1 MNNIWLTW
9 GDVFNT
15 SLMDLWWGFIHFA
28 PKLILAIIFFIIGWV
43 LSGLVAKA
51 FENVVGAL
59 RLDKVFH
66 SIGMEEMLTKMGMKL
81 NSGYFIGQVVK
92 WFIIIAFLVPSLN
105 LVGLNDVSNFLSQ
118 DVLAF
123 LPRIVI
129 AAFVLIIATVLS
141 EAVSKTVS
149 AGARAMN
156 LHSANMLGSIARYS
170 VWVFAFIVAFDKLGV
185 FQYFGQI
192 FFAGLVVMLAL
203 AFGLAFGLGGKD
215 VAGRFLERI
224 SQDTH
229 HQ

>member
-51 FENVVGAL
+51 FENVINAIK
-59 RLDKVFH
+59 LDKVFR
-66 SIGMEEMLTKMGMKL
+66 SIGMEEMLTRMGMKL

-105 LVGLNDVSNFLSQ
+105 LVGLDDVSNFLSQ

-141 EAVSKTVS
+141 EAVSKAVS
-149 AGARAMN
+149 AGARGMN
-156 LHSANMLGSIARYS
+156 LHSANMLGSVARYA

-215 VAGRFLERI
+215 AAARFLDRI
-224 SQDTH
+224 SQGTH
-229 HQ
+229 Q